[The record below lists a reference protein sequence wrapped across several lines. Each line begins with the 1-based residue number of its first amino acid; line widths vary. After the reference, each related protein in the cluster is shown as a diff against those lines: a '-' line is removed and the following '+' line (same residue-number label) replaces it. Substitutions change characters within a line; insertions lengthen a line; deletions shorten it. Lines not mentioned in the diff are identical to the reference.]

1 MGRFYKFIGHRT
13 TDIRH
18 LTSCPS
24 PIFSLLV
31 KIHRGAEND
40 VRHERRNQMKSRA
53 RTIGAA
59 AALLLFAGT
68 RGALAQPV
76 PTTVDGL
83 IGAAKNAAGLEWPG
97 TFLRLCIPPP
107 AAPAPATT
115 TGAPGGARGTPPAP
129 PARETWYGEPAKVA
143 DNLYFL
149 GTKIHNAWAIVGNG
163 GIIILEA
170 LFDYAA
176 QDEIFGG
183 MRKLSLD
190 SRKVKYVI
198 LSHAHAD
205 HDGGAR
211 LLQDEIPGV
220 HLVYGAADWDA
231 VDKSTNHAGGKPKRD
246 MVGTDGMKI
255 SVGDASVQIVTM
267 PGHTP
272 GTLSFLFEVR
282 DNGKPLR
289 IAYVGGTAIPFN
301 ADAAYYDGYIA
312 SSKKMAKAAADFG
325 ATALMSN
332 HTEFDNGFFKAHTA
346 ANRKPGEANPFDA
359 GAAAV
364 ARYFAVVQDCT
375 TAARI
380 RATGK

>member
-1 MGRFYKFIGHRT
+1 
-13 TDIRH
+13 
-18 LTSCPS
+18 PS
-24 PIFSLLV
+24 VL
-31 KIHRGAEND
+31 
-40 VRHERRNQMKSRA
+40 ERRAVM
-53 RTIGAA
+53 
-59 AALLLFAGT
+59 
-68 RGALAQPV
+68 AQTP
-76 PTTVDGL
+76 PTAVDGL
-83 IGAAKNAAGLEWPG
+83 LWVAQNAAGVDWSA

-107 AAPAPATT
+107 AAPAA
-115 TGAPGGARGTPPAP
+115 AAARGGARGTPPGP
-129 PARETWYGEPAKVA
+129 PAKETWYAEPAKVA

-149 GTKIHNAWAIVGNG
+149 GTKIHSAWAIVGSD
-163 GIIILEA
+163 GIIVLEA

-183 MRKLSLD
+183 MRKLGLD
-190 SRKVKYVI
+190 SKKVNYVI

-255 SVGDASVQIVTM
+255 SAGDASVQIVRM

-301 ADAAYYDGYIA
+301 ADAVYYDGYIA

-332 HTEFDNGFFKAHTA
+332 HTE
-346 ANRKPGEANPFDA
+346 
-359 GAAAV
+359 
-364 ARYFAVVQDCT
+364 
-375 TAARI
+375 
-380 RATGK
+380 